1 MTENNYILRKLKNI
15 NFVHILIFLSAR
27 NNNNTIK

>member
-1 MTENNYILRKLKNI
+1 MVMTENNYILKKLKNI

-27 NNNNTIK
+27 NKNKN